1 MYDTDIPYNLGFCD
15 SMLCDMDGDQS
26 INCHYCR
33 KYDESTWAV
42 DAVLKLPKRF
52 WNSNLQ
58 YKFYVHAGK
67 DDSKNYEHITCRLE
81 DNGNRC
87 LIPHKSY
94 SYDPRGEYFP
104 QQSRLCPALCSSG
117 VHCILIV

>member
-1 MYDTDIPYNLGFCD
+1 
-15 SMLCDMDGDQS
+15 MDGDQS

-33 KYDESTWAV
+33 EYDESTWAV

-104 QQSRLCPALCSSG
+104 QQSRLCPVLCNSG